1 MSLMLMRGR
10 LLREAEYFEQKLG
23 KIDGAGDTG
32 AYLVNIVKEKNVA
45 AAPPPAPVSKPA
57 QAAATAKSP
66 SPPPAAPPSDEAP
79 KLPSRSPS
87 SVDVAG
93 KADAAKAEEAEKK
106 EERAAG

>member
-1 MSLMLMRGR
+1 MSTMLMRDR

-57 QAAATAKSP
+57 QAPATAKSP
-66 SPPPAAPPSDEAP
+66 SPPPAAAPSEVAP
-79 KLPSRSPS
+79 ELPSRLPS
-87 SVDVAG
+87 SADVA
-93 KADAAKAEEAEKK
+93 KKEDAAKAEEVEK
-106 EERAAG
+106 E